1 MGQYFTPIFL
11 NSTATI
17 VHALDPTDYGSG
29 RKLAGHTR
37 ADTRLMYAVQALLAL
52 DGGLRLVWAGD
63 YGDPQPGRGANFYRL
78 TEPEH
83 LRRFEG
89 LVLDDVEPNATL
101 AASVTP
107 RAFGYVCNPSK
118 RQYIEN
124 LTLPVDD
131 TGWRRTP
138 LPWLTADGGPYSGA
152 DRVSTWAS
160 DRIYYSRH
168 PPGAGWTVVNDPTQ
182 HRTAGHR

>member
-11 NSTATI
+11 NTAGTI

-37 ADTRLMYAVQALLAL
+37 ADTALMYAVQTLLAL

-63 YGDPQPGRGANFYRL
+63 YADPEPGGAASLYRL
-78 TEPEH
+78 TEPRH
-83 LRRFEG
+83 FRRLDG
-89 LVLDDVEPNATL
+89 LVAGDVEPNIIL
-101 AASVTP
+101 PPGP
-107 RAFGYVCNPSK
+107 RPGAFGYVCNPDK

-124 LTLPVDD
+124 LTLPIDE

-138 LPWLTADGGPYSGA
+138 LPRLTADGGPWCGA
-152 DRVSTWAS
+152 DEPATWAR
-160 DRIYYSRH
+160 DRIYYSQRL
-168 PPGAGWTVVNDPTQ
+168 PGDGGWTPIT
-182 HRTAGHR
+182 HPHGGHK

>member
-11 NSTATI
+11 NTAGTI

-37 ADTRLMYAVQALLAL
+37 ADTALMYAVQTLLAL

-63 YGDPQPGRGANFYRL
+63 YADPEPGGAASLYRL
-78 TEPEH
+78 TEPRH
-83 LRRFEG
+83 FRRLDG
-89 LVLDDVEPNATL
+89 LVAGDVEPNITL
-101 AASVTP
+101 PPGP
-107 RAFGYVCNPSK
+107 RPGAFGYVCNPDK

-124 LTLPVDD
+124 LTLPIDE

-138 LPWLTADGGPYSGA
+138 LPRLTADGGPWCGA
-152 DRVSTWAS
+152 DEPATWAR
-160 DRIYYSRH
+160 DRIYYSQRL
-168 PPGAGWTVVNDPTQ
+168 PGDGGWTPIT
-182 HRTAGHR
+182 HPHGGHK